1 MSIENH
7 DQKEAVRRSRLVWM
21 DMEMTGLYPDK
32 DRIIEIATIVTDIE
46 LEVVATGPVITI
58 HQSEAVLGAM
68 DDWNQQHHGESGLIE
83 RVRKSTIGEREGE
96 LQALAFLK
104 EHVSKGASPLCGNTV
119 GQDRRF
125 LFNYMQEL
133 EAFFHYR
140 IIDVSTIKELAKRWY
155 PDLPRFEKK
164 KSHTA
169 LEDIKESIEELKY
182 YRKTVF
188 TSPSGPDVPV

>member
-1 MSIENH
+1 MSKEKLS
-7 DQKEAVRRSRLVWM
+7 QKETDRRNRLVWM
-21 DMEMTGLYPDK
+21 DMEMTGLHPDS
-32 DRIIEIATIVTDIE
+32 DRIIEIATIVTDTD
-46 LEVVATGPVITI
+46 LEVVAVGPVITV
-58 HQSEAVLGAM
+58 HQSETVLGAM

-83 RVRKSTIGEREGE
+83 RVRKSAVDERQGE
-96 LQALAFLK
+96 LQTLAFLK
-104 EHVSKGASPLCGNTV
+104 GHLDKGSSPLCGNTV

-125 LFNYMQEL
+125 LFKYMQEL

-140 IIDVSTIKELAKRWY
+140 IIDVSTVKELAKRWY
-155 PDLPRFEKK
+155 PDLPRFEKT

-188 TSPSGPDVPV
+188 TTPPIPDIPA